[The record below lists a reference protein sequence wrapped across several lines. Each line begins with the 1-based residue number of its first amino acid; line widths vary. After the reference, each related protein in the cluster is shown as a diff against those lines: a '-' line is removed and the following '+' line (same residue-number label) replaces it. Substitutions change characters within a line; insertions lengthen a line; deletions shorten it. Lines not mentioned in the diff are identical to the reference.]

1 MTSSSSCKTAA
12 VYKQRANRAF
22 SLIFMY
28 ICLCVL
34 YFLGGYGA
42 GGTPAHGA
50 DGNLCSA
57 AGEVQDVSL
66 HHLLPPLLGRL
77 SFCPKKNLDV
87 LIYS

>member
-57 AGEVQDVSL
+57 AGEVQDVS
-66 HHLLPPLLGRL
+66 PLCWVV
-77 SFCPKKNLDV
+77 SAFVQKKNLDV

>member
-1 MTSSSSCKTAA
+1 MG
-12 VYKQRANRAF
+12 QEQ
-22 SLIFMY
+22 
-28 ICLCVL
+28 
-34 YFLGGYGA
+34 
-42 GGTPAHGA
+42 PHGA

-77 SFCPKKNLDV
+77 SFYPKKNLDV